1 LGIGEGFYS
10 GGAFWGLVLRA
21 SQESWKLMGRF
32 VGGELLLAAW
42 REVFLKGGG
51 FGLPQRF
58 MGARP
63 VGGQGKPLI
72 AFEGL
77 RRGASEVFGW
87 ID

>member
-1 LGIGEGFYS
+1 
-10 GGAFWGLVLRA
+10 
-21 SQESWKLMGRF
+21 MGCF

-51 FGLPQRF
+51 LGYLRGLWELGRW
-58 MGARP
+58 
-63 VGGQGKPLI
+63 GQGRPLI